1 MKRRD
6 PSSEQP
12 QHPGESEDLEAG
24 TGFGMFEDLKETQSG
39 LNTGS
44 KDRAQDMSSGDSRG

>member
-24 TGFGMFEDLKETQSG
+24 TGFGMFEDLKET
-39 LNTGS
+39 
-44 KDRAQDMSSGDSRG
+44 

>member
-6 PSSEQP
+6 PFSEQP

-24 TGFGMFEDLKETQSG
+24 MFEDQKEAQSD

-44 KDRAQDMSSGDSRG
+44 RDRAQDMSSGDIRG